1 MSSRFYRSSW
11 IRRLLNLGDAR
22 CYYTRRRHKELVAF
36 MEESPL
42 LQLHSLLNS
51 ECISVEAGEVLVL
64 ELQRKLST
72 EDFCKKLVAAYASGR
87 FR

>member
-1 MSSRFYRSSW
+1 MSKHSYRPSW
-11 IRRLLNLGDAR
+11 LRRLLNLGDAR
-22 CYYTRRRHKELVAF
+22 CYYTQQQHKELVAF

-64 ELQRKLST
+64 ELRRKLST